1 MAHWIWLHLLSFGPG
16 FKSQVHYHLA
26 NRVYIEMGKLQC
38 ESFGK
43 NLILR
48 NWKLFYVFSKIW
60 NPLWRKTYAIRPIF
74 NVVNGQILDQ

>member
-43 NLILR
+43 NLILS

-60 NPLWRKTYAIRPIF
+60 NLILQNSMLKNNFSF
-74 NVVNGQILDQ
+74 NK